1 MDTMIHLQNT
11 YSSLPK
17 DFHRSI
23 NPTSVKDPKFLSL
36 NKRLLLELGIDNLD
50 DNLLLSYFSGN
61 SLPKESI
68 PLSMTYAGHQFGNF
82 VPQLGDGRAILL
94 GELTDKSGKLNDI
107 QLKGSGPT
115 AYSRQG
121 DGRSAIGPVIREYII
136 SEAMH
141 AMNIPT
147 TRALAA
153 VSTGENV
160 QREGSVKGGILTRVA
175 NSHIRVG
182 TFEFFRAREDYENLK
197 VLADY
202 VMNRLYPEI
211 SEEENKY
218 LLLFK
223 YIARRQSTLISKWM
237 SVGFIHGVMNTDNFS
252 ISGETI
258 DYGPCAFIDEYDPET
273 VFSSID
279 RHGRYKFSNQPNIA
293 LWNLSCLAGCL
304 LPIIDGDQ
312 KVKEGMI
319 QKALEDFAKDIDE
332 NINIEMTKKIGLNHS
347 KNNHSQMKDLLKMM
361 RENKSDF
368 TLTFRSL
375 AKALY
380 DENEAFLENFIDSEK
395 PNQWL
400 KDWKQIITKQI
411 EKKDV
416 IAENLKNTNPIYI
429 PRNHLIEK
437 AISEFENEDSTEMM
451 NKILQATSE
460 PYIEQKGMND
470 LSIPPK
476 EGEKVTQTFCG
487 T

>member
-1 MDTMIHLQNT
+1 MIHLQNT
-11 YSSLPK
+11 YSNLPK

-258 DYGPCAFIDEYDPET
+258 DYGPCAFID
-273 VFSSID
+273 
-279 RHGRYKFSNQPNIA
+279 
-293 LWNLSCLAGCL
+293 
-304 LPIIDGDQ
+304 
-312 KVKEGMI
+312 
-319 QKALEDFAKDIDE
+319 
-332 NINIEMTKKIGLNHS
+332 
-347 KNNHSQMKDLLKMM
+347 
-361 RENKSDF
+361 
-368 TLTFRSL
+368 
-375 AKALY
+375 
-380 DENEAFLENFIDSEK
+380 
-395 PNQWL
+395 
-400 KDWKQIITKQI
+400 
-411 EKKDV
+411 
-416 IAENLKNTNPIYI
+416 
-429 PRNHLIEK
+429 
-437 AISEFENEDSTEMM
+437 
-451 NKILQATSE
+451 
-460 PYIEQKGMND
+460 
-470 LSIPPK
+470 
-476 EGEKVTQTFCG
+476 
-487 T
+487 